1 MKNNKLFLS
10 LVTSLLFVTVGCDK
24 EFLETEP
31 TAFITQEQLAA
42 ASVNNPDLIRGTV
55 SGIYSLMFETGTG
68 GTTGHNDFGQKGID
82 IWLDM
87 LCGDMALS
95 SNSYGWYQNTAVEYK
110 RKTFTGII

>member
-10 LVTSLLFVTVGCDK
+10 LVASLLFVTVGCDK

-55 SGIYSLMFETGTG
+55 SGIYSLMFETGTLP
-68 GTTGHNDFGQKGID
+68 TIGHKISIENWVFEVID
-82 IWLDM
+82 LDGRRIDKV
-87 LCGDMALS
+87 LAIFTP
-95 SNSYGWYQNTAVEYK
+95 SNSN
-110 RKTFTGII
+110 